1 MPFNI
6 DPDLPVPLGVQ
17 LRGVIEYG
25 IVCGQLP
32 AGLRLPPV
40 RAMATQLNIAPMTV
54 AQVYKALKGTGLLET
69 KPGHGT
75 FVSSAI
81 PSRLRPGIMDL
92 QLRIDQLLHDA
103 AAAGLSS
110 AELVALVNAR
120 INRGGGATRGL
131 RLIFVGLFEEATK
144 AYGADIQ
151 AKLPDGDVI
160 QTTTLKEIASN
171 ELARRRAISTDL
183 VLTLANRKAEVAEI
197 LGTKPPILGVNYI
210 PSERTRT
217 LLAQIDPLARVCM
230 VSTFP
235 EFLPIMK
242 VGVQRFAPHVQAIK
256 GTIAESPTLAADLK
270 GISVAVYATG
280 SERVISI
287 LQPGVAHFEYRHTP
301 DPVEIDQVLLPML
314 ETIRGNQSATPRP
327 THQKPT
333 NQKPPNDKPVAGLRR
348 RHEN

>member
-40 RAMATQLNIAPMTV
+40 RAMASQLNIAPMTV
-54 AQVYKALKGTGLLET
+54 AQVYKELKAAGLIET
-69 KPGHGT
+69 TQGHGT
-75 FVSSAI
+75 FVSRSI
-81 PSRLRPGIMDL
+81 PQQIRPAVLDL

-103 AAAGLSS
+103 TAAGLTA

-120 INRGGGATRGL
+120 INRRGAAVQRL
-131 RLIFVGLFEEATK
+131 RLVFVGLFEEATR
-144 AYGADIQ
+144 AYGVDIQ
-151 AKLPDGDVI
+151 EKLPEGDVI
-160 QTTTLKEIASN
+160 QTTTLSEILTN
-171 ELARRRAISTDL
+171 DIARRRAADADL

-197 LGTKPPILGVNYI
+197 LGGKQRILGINYI

-217 LLAQIDPLARVCM
+217 LLAGVDPLARLCI

-242 VGVQRFAPHVQAIK
+242 AGVQRFAPHVH
-256 GTIAESPTLAADLK
+256 TIRATVLESPNLAEILASAD
-270 GISVAVYATG
+270 VVVHATG
-280 SERVISI
+280 SEKAIGLI
-287 LQPGVAHFEYRHTP
+287 KPGTQHFEYRHTP
-301 DPVEIDQVLLPML
+301 DPREIDQVLLPML
-314 ETIRGNQSATPRP
+314 ESIRGDLPAASAPDLKRS
-327 THQKPT
+327 
-333 NQKPPNDKPVAGLRR
+333 R
-348 RHEN
+348 

>member
-40 RAMATQLNIAPMTV
+40 RAMASQLNIAPMTV
-54 AQVYKALKGTGLLET
+54 SQVYKELKDAGLLET

-75 FVSSAI
+75 FVSASVPDQVRPAI
-81 PSRLRPGIMDL
+81 LDL

-103 AAAGLSS
+103 TAAGLSS
-110 AELVALVNAR
+110 ADLVALINAR
-120 INRGGGATRGL
+120 INRRVAANQGL
-131 RLIFVGLFEEATK
+131 RLVFVGLFEEATK

-151 AKLPDGDVI
+151 AKLPDGDI
-160 QTTTLKEIASN
+160 IETTTLNEVLSN
-171 ELARRRAISTDL
+171 DLARQRAIKADL
-183 VLTLANRKAEVAEI
+183 VLTLGNRKAEVAEI
-197 LGTKPPILGVNYI
+197 MGPRQRILGINYI

-217 LLAQIDPLARVCM
+217 MLAQIDPLARVCI

-242 VGVQRFAPHVQAIK
+242 AGVQRFAPHVQSIK
-256 GTIAESPTLAADLK
+256 ATLLDSPDLK
-270 GISVAVYATG
+270 RVLASMNVVVYATG
-280 SERVISI
+280 SERVGR
-287 LQPGVAHFEYRHTP
+287 LLKRGVAHFEYRHTP

-314 ETIRGNQSATPRP
+314 ESIRGGFPANTEP
-327 THQKPT
+327 TQR
-333 NQKPPNDKPVAGLRR
+333 LRR
-348 RHEN
+348 THEN

>member
-40 RAMATQLNIAPMTV
+40 RAMASQLSIAPMTV
-54 AQVYKALKGTGLLET
+54 SQVYKELKDAGLLET

-75 FVSSAI
+75 FVSASVPDQVRPAI
-81 PSRLRPGIMDL
+81 LDL

-110 AELVALVNAR
+110 AELATLINAR
-120 INRGGGATRGL
+120 INRRAVDKQGL
-131 RLIFVGLFEEATK
+131 RLVFVGLFEEATK

-160 QTTTLKEIASN
+160 TTTTMSEVTSN
-171 ELARRRAISTDL
+171 DLARQRALNADL
-183 VLTLANRKAEVAEI
+183 VLTLANRKADVAEMLPKQRI
-197 LGTKPPILGVNYI
+197 LGINYI

-217 LLAQIDPLARVCM
+217 LLAQIDPLARVCI

-242 VGVQRFAPHVQAIK
+242 AGVQRFAPHVQSIK
-256 GTIAESPTLAADLK
+256 ATVLDAPDLKETLARM
-270 GISVAVYATG
+270 SVVVLATG
-280 SERVISI
+280 SEKAVR
-287 LQPGVAHFEYRHTP
+287 LLKKGTAHFEYRHTP
-301 DPVEIDQVLLPML
+301 DPCEIDQVLLPML
-314 ETIRGNQSATPRP
+314 ESIRGAFPANTDADP
-327 THQKPT
+327 K
-333 NQKPPNDKPVAGLRR
+333 LRR
-348 RHEN
+348 SHEN

>member
-40 RAMATQLNIAPMTV
+40 RAMASQLNIAPMTV
-54 AQVYKALKGTGLLET
+54 SQVYKELKDAGLLET

-75 FVSSAI
+75 FVSASIPDQVRPAI
-81 PSRLRPGIMDL
+81 LDL

-110 AELVALVNAR
+110 AELTTLINAR
-120 INRGGGATRGL
+120 INRRAVAKQGL
-131 RLIFVGLFEEATK
+131 RLMFVGLFEEATR

-160 QTTTLKEIASN
+160 QTTTMSEVASN
-171 ELARRRAISTDL
+171 DLVRQRTLNSDL
-183 VLTLANRKAEVAEI
+183 VLTLANRKADVAEMLGPKQRI
-197 LGTKPPILGVNYI
+197 LGINYI

-217 LLAQIDPLARVCM
+217 LLAQVDPLARMCI

-242 VGVQRFAPHVQAIK
+242 AGVQRFAPHVQSIK
-256 GTIAESPTLAADLK
+256 AMVLDSPDLKETLASMNVVVL
-270 GISVAVYATG
+270 ATG
-280 SERVISI
+280 SEKAVR
-287 LQPGVAHFEYRHTP
+287 LLKRGTTHFEYRHTP
-301 DPVEIDQVLLPML
+301 DPCEIDQVLLPML
-314 ETIRGNQSATPRP
+314 ESIRGAFPANADAAP
-327 THQKPT
+327 K
-333 NQKPPNDKPVAGLRR
+333 LRR
-348 RHEN
+348 SHEN

>member
-40 RAMATQLNIAPMTV
+40 RAMASQLNIAPMTV
-54 AQVYKALKGTGLLET
+54 SQVYKELKDAGLLET

-75 FVSSAI
+75 FVSASVPDQVRPAI
-81 PSRLRPGIMDL
+81 LDL

-110 AELVALVNAR
+110 AELTALLNAR
-120 INRGGGATRGL
+120 INRRAADKQGL
-131 RLIFVGLFEEATK
+131 RLVFVGLFEEATK

-151 AKLPDGDVI
+151 AKMPDGDVI
-160 QTTTLKEIASN
+160 TTTTMSEVTSN
-171 ELARRRAISTDL
+171 DLARQRAVNADL
-183 VLTLANRKAEVAEI
+183 VLTLANRKADVAEMLPKQRI
-197 LGTKPPILGVNYI
+197 LGINYI

-217 LLAQIDPLARVCM
+217 LLAQIDPLARVCI

-242 VGVQRFAPHVQAIK
+242 AGVQRFAPHVQSIK
-256 GTIAESPTLAADLK
+256 ATVLDTPDLKETLARMNVVVL
-270 GISVAVYATG
+270 ATG
-280 SERVISI
+280 SEKAVR
-287 LQPGVAHFEYRHTP
+287 LLKKGTAHFEYRHTP
-301 DPVEIDQVLLPML
+301 DPCEIDQVLLPML
-314 ETIRGNQSATPRP
+314 ESIRGAVPANADAAP
-327 THQKPT
+327 K
-333 NQKPPNDKPVAGLRR
+333 LRR
-348 RHEN
+348 SHEN

>member
-40 RAMATQLNIAPMTV
+40 RAMASQLNIAPMTV
-54 AQVYKALKGTGLLET
+54 SQVYKELKAAGLLDT

-75 FVSSAI
+75 FVSASIPDQVRPAI
-81 PSRLRPGIMDL
+81 LDL

-103 AAAGLSS
+103 TAAGLSS
-110 AELVALVNAR
+110 AELTALINAR
-120 INRGGGATRGL
+120 INRRGVARQGL
-131 RLIFVGLFEEATK
+131 RLVFVGLFEEATK

-160 QTTTLKEIASN
+160 HTTTMSEVTSN
-171 ELARRRAISTDL
+171 DLARQRAINADL
-183 VLTLANRKAEVAEI
+183 VLTLANRKTDVAEMLGPKQRI
-197 LGTKPPILGVNYI
+197 LGINYI

-217 LLAQIDPLARVCM
+217 LLAQVDPLARVCI

-242 VGVQRFAPHVQAIK
+242 AGVQRFAPHVHSIK
-256 GTIAESPTLAADLK
+256 ATVLDSPDLK
-270 GISVAVYATG
+270 EVLASMNVVVHATG
-280 SERVISI
+280 SERVVR
-287 LQPGVAHFEYRHTP
+287 LLKRGTAHFEYRHTP
-301 DPVEIDQVLLPML
+301 DPCEIDQVLLPML
-314 ETIRGNQSATPRP
+314 ESIRGTFPAAVEPAQ
-327 THQKPT
+327 
-333 NQKPPNDKPVAGLRR
+333 GLRIS
-348 RHEN
+348 HEN

>member
-40 RAMATQLNIAPMTV
+40 RAMASQLNIAPMTV
-54 AQVYKALKGTGLLET
+54 SQVYKELKASGLLET

-75 FVSSAI
+75 FVSASIPDQVRPAI
-81 PSRLRPGIMDL
+81 LDL

-103 AAAGLSS
+103 TAAGLSG
-110 AELVALVNAR
+110 AELTALINAR
-120 INRGGGATRGL
+120 INRRAAGKQGL
-131 RLIFVGLFEEATK
+131 RLMFVGLFEQATK

-160 QTTTLKEIASN
+160 QTTTMSEVTSN
-171 ELARRRAISTDL
+171 DLARQRTLNADL
-183 VLTLANRKAEVAEI
+183 VLTLANRKADVAEMLGPKQRI
-197 LGTKPPILGVNYI
+197 LGINYI

-217 LLAQIDPLARVCM
+217 LLAQIDPLARVCI

-242 VGVQRFAPHVQAIK
+242 AGVQRFAPHVQSIK
-256 GTIAESPTLAADLK
+256 ATVLDSPDLKETLAAMNVVVL
-270 GISVAVYATG
+270 ATG
-280 SERVISI
+280 SERAVRLLKRST
-287 LQPGVAHFEYRHTP
+287 AHFEYRHTP
-301 DPVEIDQVLLPML
+301 DPCEIDQVLLPML
-314 ETIRGNQSATPRP
+314 ESIRGAFPANADAAP
-327 THQKPT
+327 K
-333 NQKPPNDKPVAGLRR
+333 LRR
-348 RHEN
+348 SHEN